1 MMNESVLLIGLH
13 PDAVDLS
20 SMPDLTKETLIAGLQ
35 AEEKKLAELGFT
47 VGACMVD
54 AGATAEDETKKAL
67 SANSYDIIMIGAGV
81 RVIPRYFLLF
91 EKLINVVH
99 EHAPRARICFN
110 TRPHDTTD
118 AILRWSSAPAA
129 P

>member
-1 MMNESVLLIGLH
+1 MMNESVLIIGLH
-13 PDAVDLS
+13 PDVVDLS
-20 SMPDLTKETLIAGLQ
+20 SMPDLTKEALAASLK
-35 AEEKKLAELGFT
+35 AEEAKLAALGFT

-67 SANSYDIIMIGAGV
+67 SASSYDIIVIGAGV

-99 EHAPRARICFN
+99 EHAPRAKICFN
-110 TRPHDTTD
+110 TRPQDTTD
-118 AILRWSSAPAA
+118 AILRWSAA
-129 P
+129 R